1 MKILAFTDFH
11 GNQQAYRKAC
21 DAIANEQPDLVIVA
35 GDLVNHDAEK
45 AKEYLSFLASAGRPV
60 YFVPGNMDNPQLNSW
75 PGTANVRALHGR
87 CETFE
92 GITLVGL
99 GDSPNGPFVTPNEF
113 DEDGAAALL
122 TQATQ
127 SNSEGAMILVS
138 HCPPKNTKLDLT
150 FDGEHAG
157 SSSVRRY
164 VEQVHPTLVISGHIH
179 EAQGTEKLG
188 ESTLV
193 NTGPAQRGNYATIIL
208 NGNASVIFRK
218 LI

>member
-11 GNQQAYRKAC
+11 GNQQAYQKAR

-45 AKEYLSFLASAGRPV
+45 AKEYLSLLASAGRPV

-87 CETFE
+87 CEIFE
-92 GITLVGL
+92 HIALVGL
-99 GDSPNGPFVTPNEF
+99 GGSLHGPFVTPNEF
-113 DEDGAAALL
+113 DEGEAADLL
-122 TQATQ
+122 RQATR

-138 HCPPKNTKLDLT
+138 HCPPKNTKLDST
-150 FDGEHAG
+150 FDGDHAG
-157 SSSVRRY
+157 SSPVRKF
-164 VEQVHPTLVISGHIH
+164 VEELHPKLVISGHIH

-188 ESTLV
+188 ETTLV
-193 NTGPAQRGNYATIIL
+193 NTGPAQRGNYAKIEL
-208 NGNASVIFRK
+208 NRKASVIFGK
-218 LI
+218 LF